1 MPVRLLTALL
11 VVLAAPLTAAAQTP
25 SSGAAP
31 RSYATLSGTVKN
43 AETGAPLAGANVF
56 IAASTMG
63 TSTDARGRF
72 LLQRVPLGAQQ
83 IRVSMVGFAAAD
95 YDTLLTRPETYRL
108 AVRLAP
114 TVIEAGRL
122 SVSAERDAKWA
133 KRLRRFERGF
143 LGTSERAKA
152 STILNPEVLRFDA
165 KWWGRFTAEA
175 ARPLVIE
182 NDSLG
187 YRLTYFL
194 KAFKKS
200 GGRTRWDG
208 DPLFEPLTPADSAQA
223 ARWKRTRR
231 AAYEGSVRHFLRA
244 LLAGRTREEGF
255 LVYQQRRDHLRPGSP
270 LGRRRSVRRPERF
283 LSAGSDTT
291 HARLRFRGLLDVVYQ
306 GEAADPAFAQ
316 SPYVLQDYG
325 AGTQASYLE
334 LNDGAVTV
342 DRTGEVVEP
351 YGMTLY
357 GYFAFERV
365 ADLMIPKDYQPGR

>member
-1 MPVRLLTALL
+1 MRSL
-11 VVLAAPLTAAAQTP
+11 VAVLFLLAASPLAAGAQGT
-25 SSGAAP
+25 SSGAP
-31 RSYATLSGTVKN
+31 PESYATLSGTVTN
-43 AETGAPLAGANVF
+43 AETGAPLPDANVF

-72 LLQRVPLGAQQ
+72 LLRRIPLGAQQ

-114 TVIEAGRL
+114 TVTEAGRL
-122 SVSAERDAKWA
+122 TVSAKRDAKWA
-133 KRLRRFERGF
+133 KRLRRFERSF
-143 LGTSERAKA
+143 LGTSERTQA
-152 STILNPEVLRFDA
+152 STLLNPEVLSFDT

-175 ARPLVIE
+175 ARPLIIE

-194 KAFKKS
+194 KAFDQN

-223 ARWKRTRR
+223 ARWQAHRR
-231 AAYEGSVRHFLRA
+231 AAYKGSVRHFLRA

-255 LVYQQRRDHLRPGSP
+255 LVYQKRRDHLRPGSP
-270 LGRRRSVRRPERF
+270 FDGRRRVRRPERF
-283 LSAGSDTT
+283 LSADSD
-291 HARLRFRGLLDVVYQ
+291 AAPSRLHFRGLLEVVYR
-306 GEAADPAFAQ
+306 GEETDPAFAQ

-325 AGTQASYLE
+325 ADVQASYLE

-365 ADLMIPKDYQPGR
+365 ADLMIPKEYQPEP